1 MFALTVVALVLA
13 AGSGRGATGH
23 HTALYIGGSVVIAL
37 IALGA
42 AALRRRR

>member
-1 MFALTVVALVLA
+1 MSALTAVALVLT

-23 HTALYIGGSVVIAL
+23 HTALYIGGSVLIAL
-37 IALGA
+37 IGVGA